1 MQKRILRIGLSS
13 ALGLASGFVSVAQA
27 QMPASP
33 LAPYIQEDAP
43 VVVLDHVTLID
54 GTGSTPQADMRIVVD
69 HGKIAAVERA
79 SAGGAMPAGAKVLDL
94 TGKTVIPG
102 LVGMHEH
109 LFYSEPGNSALRG
122 LVGGELVDTAPRLYL
137 VAGVTTARTT
147 GSIAPYTDLNIKKD
161 IDAGKAPGPKLDV
174 TGPYLE
180 GNPPLIPQMHIL
192 TGPEDARTM
201 VDYWVSQ
208 GATSWKAYMHISPDE
223 LKAAIAEV
231 HARGEKITGHLCS
244 VGFTEAADMGI
255 DDLEH
260 GIAVDTEFTP
270 GRKEGECPANAEEY
284 MAEHVA
290 MDSVPVTTMI
300 HTLVQRHVAV
310 TSTLAVL
317 ESLEPGHPP
326 MAFMLRER
334 DSMAPAVW
342 SGVLTTRSMIQERA
356 AKSDWP
362 VLMKKE
368 MQFEREFVAA
378 GGLLMAGCDPTAYGA
393 VLPGFG
399 DQRNLELLV
408 EAGFTPVEAI
418 RIATLNGATYLGK
431 EASIG
436 SIAAGKDA
444 DLVVLGGNP
453 AEKVENVEKVETVFK
468 DGVGYDAAKLME
480 SVRGMVGLR

>member
-1 MQKRILRIGLSS
+1 MDNRAVVIGGLCALS
-13 ALGLASGFVSVAQA
+13 LGFGVMAAAQA
-27 QMPASP
+27 QTQASP
-33 LAPYIQEDAP
+33 LAPYIKENAP
-43 VVVLDHVTLID
+43 VLVLEHGTVID
-54 GTGSTPQADMRIVVD
+54 GTGAAPQADMRIVVE
-69 HGKIAAVERA
+69 HGKIVVVEKA
-79 SAGGAMPAGAKVLDL
+79 GAGGATPAGAKVLDL

-137 VAGVTTARTT
+137 AAGVTTARTT
-147 GSIAPYTDLNIKKD
+147 GSIEPYTDLNLKRE
-161 IDAGKAPGPKLDV
+161 IDAGKMPGPKLDV

-180 GNPPLIPQMHIL
+180 GNPPLIPQMHVL
-192 TGPEDARTM
+192 MGPEDARKM
-201 VDYWVSQ
+201 VDYWV
-208 GATSWKAYMHISPDE
+208 GEGVTSWKAYMHITPEE

-231 HARGEKITGHLCS
+231 HAKGEKITGHLCS
-244 VGFTEAADMGI
+244 VGFTEAAEMGI

-270 GRKEGECPANAEEY
+270 GRKEGECPANAAGY

-290 MDSVPVTTMI
+290 MDSAPVMSMI
-300 HTLVQRHVAV
+300 HELVQRHVAV

-334 DSMAPAVW
+334 DSMAPTVW
-342 SGVLTTRSMIQERA
+342 SSVLTTRSVIQEGA
-356 AKSDWP
+356 AQSDWP

-431 EASIG
+431 SASIG

-453 AEKVENVEKVETVFK
+453 AVEIKDVEKVDTVFK
-468 DGVGYDAAKLME
+468 DGVGYDPEKLME
-480 SVRGMVGLR
+480 SVKGMVGLR

>member
-1 MQKRILRIGLSS
+1 MQKRILGVGLLSV
-13 ALGLASGFVSVAQA
+13 LGLTFGFVFAAQA
-27 QMPASP
+27 QTPASP
-33 LAPYIQEDAP
+33 LAPYIKENAP
-43 VVVLDHVTLID
+43 VLVLDHVTVID
-54 GTGSTPQADMRIVVD
+54 GTGAAPQMDMRIVVE
-69 HGKIAAVERA
+69 HGKIAAVEK
-79 SAGGAMPAGAKVLDL
+79 AGSGEAVPAGAKMLDL

-109 LFYSEPGNSALRG
+109 LFYSEPTSTALRG

-137 VAGVTTARTT
+137 AAGVTTARTT
-147 GSIAPYTDLNIKKD
+147 GSIEPYTDLNLKSD
-161 IDAGKAPGPKLDV
+161 IDAGKVPGPKLDV

-192 TGPEDARTM
+192 TGTDDARKM
-201 VDYWVSQ
+201 VDYWVGE
-208 GATSWKAYMHISPDE
+208 GATSWKAYMHIAPEE
-223 LKAAIAEV
+223 LKAAILEV

-244 VGFTEAADMGI
+244 VGFTEAAEMGI

-270 GRKEGECPANAEEY
+270 GRKEGECPANGAEY
-284 MAEHVA
+284 LAEHVA
-290 MDSVPVTTMI
+290 MDSAPVMAMV

-326 MAFMLRER
+326 MEFMLRER
-334 DSMAPAVW
+334 DSMPPTVW
-342 SGVLTTRSMIQERA
+342 SGVLTTRSMLQERA
-356 AKSDWP
+356 AKSYWP
-362 VLMKKE
+362 VLLKKE
-368 MQFEREFVAA
+368 MEFEREFAAA
-378 GGLLMAGCDPTAYGA
+378 GGLLLTGCDPTAYGA

-418 RIATLNGATYLGK
+418 RIASLNGATYMGK
-431 EASIG
+431 QASIG
-436 SIAAGKDA
+436 SIAVGKDA
-444 DLVVLGGNP
+444 DMVVLGGNP
-453 AEKVENVEKVETVFK
+453 AEKIENIEKVEMVFK
-468 DGVGYDAAKLME
+468 DGVGYDSAKLME